1 MEADKPW
8 GGVWLLA
15 AITADLLLCLLGN
28 KFVDRVGAGGQA
40 EVTHR
45 VGRDRVAADSGRAQT
60 PDVFGV
66 SQAGCPNGSGWGM
79 RKGREWGTCRAPR
92 GIW

>member
-28 KFVDRVGAGGQA
+28 KFVDRMGDEGCVGPGIDL
-40 EVTHR
+40 VT
-45 VGRDRVAADSGRAQT
+45 
-60 PDVFGV
+60 
-66 SQAGCPNGSGWGM
+66 
-79 RKGREWGTCRAPR
+79 
-92 GIW
+92 